1 MVETIMNISKRE
13 EKGIGLI
20 DFPNDYVVIDIETT
34 GFDPNYDEIIEISAI
49 KVEENNIIDSF
60 TTLVNPKD
68 GIDSYI
74 EELTGISNEMLSTA
88 PKLEDILKNFDY
100 FVGDSIMV
108 GHNVNFDIN
117 FLYDNYMQI
126 LGKPLKNDFVDTLRL
141 ARKLLPEL
149 KHHRLDDLTEYFNR
163 TNRDYHRALNDCE
176 LTNQILNDLKNEM
189 LKKYENIEEFKKS
202 FQRHY
207 KNHDKL
213 KAKDIIASTN
223 DFDEDHPLYQKVCV
237 FTGTLE
243 KMLRKDAM
251 QIVVNLGGICG
262 DGVTSKTNYLILGN
276 NDYCKTIKDGKSSK
290 QKKAEELKLKGQ
302 DIEIISE
309 DVFYDMIDMD

>member
-1 MVETIMNISKRE
+1 MMEAIMNIRKRE
-13 EKGIGLI
+13 EKGNSLI
-20 DFPNDYVVIDIETT
+20 DFPNNYVVIDIETT

-49 KVEENNIIDSF
+49 KVEKNDIIDSF
-60 TTLVNPKD
+60 TTLINPKD
-68 GIDSYI
+68 KIDSYI
-74 EELTGISNEMLSTA
+74 EQLTGISNDMLSGA
-88 PKLEDILKNFDY
+88 PILEDILKDFDS
-100 FVGDSIMV
+100 FIGNSIIV

-126 LGKPLKNDFVDTLRL
+126 LGKPLKNNFVDTLRL
-141 ARKLLPEL
+141 ARKLLPGL

-176 LTNQILNDLKNEM
+176 LTNQIFNDLKEM
-189 LKKYENIEEFKKS
+189 LKKHEDIEEFKRS
-202 FQRHY
+202 FQKHY
-207 KNHDKL
+207 KNQDKL
-213 KAKDIIASTN
+213 KAKDIIADVN
-223 DFDEDHPLYQKVCV
+223 EFDVDNLLYQKVCV
-237 FTGTLE
+237 FTGALE
-243 KMLRKDAM
+243 RMPRKEAM

-309 DVFYDMIDMD
+309 DVFYDMIDNK